1 MISRVS
7 YLPCIVNKQGQPEL
21 LGNDSRGDEV
31 FNYME
36 KITREAALNVSYQW
50 LGDEVLVQAKKQK
63 T

>member
-1 MISRVS
+1 
-7 YLPCIVNKQGQPEL
+7 
-21 LGNDSRGDEV
+21 
-31 FNYME
+31 ME